1 LIPRVIDVSV
11 IIVNYNSF
19 KLLKACLES
28 IIHHSQGFEFEI
40 IVVDNNSTDGDIEL
54 ITNEFENIK
63 LIKNEKNEGFAKA
76 NNRGSEIAE
85 GKYLLL
91 LNNDVEFF
99 QNSIK
104 DIFDFMEKRECEQLV
119 GCKLLNKD
127 YSIQTSV
134 HSFPT
139 LLNVV
144 GANFF
149 LYKIFPNSPLVNKN
163 YLMKKAI
170 KDPTNTIEVEA
181 LFGAFLFLLKKSFI
195 DLDGFDE
202 NFHFYHEDTDFCF
215 RFKKKLGSVI
225 YFKSTAIIHYGGG
238 TSQKYLWF
246 HYKNRTLS
254 ILKYMKKH
262 FSTGSFLL
270 AAFSHYLGLLLRFPI
285 NLLIGLMTLDK
296 EMILKAFY
304 LFRCLFVI
312 PTKNY

>member
-1 LIPRVIDVSV
+1 
-11 IIVNYNSF
+11 
-19 KLLKACLES
+19 
-28 IIHHSQGFEFEI
+28 
-40 IVVDNNSTDGDIEL
+40 VVDNNSTDGDIEV
-54 ITNEFENIK
+54 ITNKFKNVM

-76 NNRGSEIAE
+76 NNKGSEVAK

-104 DIFDFMEKRECEQLV
+104 DIFDFKEKSEGDQLI

-139 LLNVV
+139 VLNVF
-144 GANFF
+144 GANLF
-149 LYKIFPNSPLVNKN
+149 LYKMFPNSSDFNKN
-163 YLMKKAI
+163 YIMKKAI
-170 KDPTNTIEVEA
+170 EEPTNIIEVEA

-195 DLDGFDE
+195 KLGGFDE

-215 RFKKKLGSVI
+215 RFKKEIGKVI
-225 YFKSTAIIHYGGG
+225 YFKSTAIVHYGGG
-238 TSQKYLWF
+238 TSRQYLWF
-246 HYKNRTLS
+246 HYKNRSLS
-254 ILKYMKKH
+254 LLKYMKKH

-270 AAFSHYLGLLLRFPI
+270 AAFFHYLGLLIRFPI
-285 NLLIGLMTLDK
+285 NLLIGIVTLDK
-296 EMILKAFY
+296 EMILKSFY